1 MDGYTV
7 ALLSFFAL
15 LFVTGVLAAMA
26 LLLTRQPAPQPAL
39 PVWPAE
45 PQPAPHGTA
54 WEPAEWQLCG
64 TWEDAVMLADP
75 AIRLADL
82 RAAWLDYHSRNS
94 PHYFCEADAFQPP
107 VRCRR

>member
-26 LLLTRQPAPQPAL
+26 LLLTRQPALPA
-39 PVWPAE
+39 WPAE
-45 PQPAPHGTA
+45 PQPAPVGTPWA
-54 WEPAEWQLCG
+54 PAEWQLCG

-82 RAAWLDYHSRNS
+82 RAAWLDYHAHNS

-107 VRCRR
+107 ARIQR